1 MAEPFVYDGPY
12 KFDVG
17 DYVIDIQ
24 AQTSTTG
31 RIVEKLRTL
40 PGPAYKV
47 DFPGSTFYKRKVES
61 QLRLETDTLLIWERI
76 KDVYD
81 PSALSEFQ
89 GIRSGA
95 FCEAILKSDIPFSTE
110 AQEALQRVAEKH
122 FRVNGEACK
131 KAIELY
137 CSNDEQRIL
146 AHYRH
151 PHSNPDEIFQ
161 FGAFLRL
168 TRNKGGQKM
177 LQLEY
182 ESKDRVI
189 YGKRP
194 KMNEYLS
201 LRDALEEIE
210 FLGAHFWYANFVHPD
225 AYGKLPRFSYR
236 GPEGDF
242 VSWKERAGFSY
253 S

>member
-1 MAEPFVYDGPY
+1 MAETFCYDGPH

-17 DYVIDIQ
+17 DYVIDMEDQ
-24 AQTSTTG
+24 ALTIG
-31 RIVEKLRTL
+31 RVVEILSTL

-47 DFPGSTFYKRKVES
+47 DFPGASFYKRKLET
-61 QLRLETDTLLIWERI
+61 QLRLETDTLLIWEQI
-76 KDVYD
+76 KGTYD

-95 FCEAILKSDIPFSTE
+95 FCESILKADISFAAES
-110 AQEALQRVAEKH
+110 QELLQRVAEKH
-122 FRVNGEACK
+122 FRVNGETCR

-151 PHSNPDEIFQ
+151 PHSNPEEIFQ

-168 TRNKGGQKM
+168 TRNDVGRKI

-182 ESKDRVI
+182 ESKDRVL
-189 YGKRP
+189 YGKRSQI
-194 KMNEYLS
+194 NEYLS

-210 FLGAHFWYANFVHPD
+210 FLGAHFWYANFLHPD
-225 AYGKLPRFSYR
+225 AYGRLPRFSYR

-242 VSWKERAGFSY
+242 VSWKERAGFST

>member
-1 MAEPFVYDGPY
+1 MAELFGYDGPH

-17 DYVIDIQ
+17 DYVIDIE
-24 AQTSTTG
+24 AQTSIIG

-47 DFPGSTFYKRKVES
+47 DFPGTSFYKRKVET

-76 KDVYD
+76 KDICD

-89 GIRSGA
+89 GIRSGT
-95 FCEAILKSDIPFSTE
+95 FCEAILKSDISCSAE
-110 AQEALQRVAEKH
+110 AQELLQRVAEKH
-122 FRVNGEACK
+122 FRVNGEACR

-137 CSNDEQRIL
+137 CSNDEHRIL

-151 PHSNPDEIFQ
+151 PHSNPEEIFQ

-168 TRNKGGQKM
+168 TRNDAGQKM

-182 ESKDRVI
+182 ESKDRVL

-194 KMNEYLS
+194 QINEYLS

-225 AYGKLPRFSYR
+225 AYGKLPRFRYR

-242 VSWKERAGFSY
+242 VSWKERAGFSA